1 MTKHHK
7 IAMFNGLKKAYIATV
22 AGGVMALPFIALA
35 QSGAG
40 PSSVSQLI
48 NLINQIATWFEA
60 IVFILAII
68 MILVAAF
75 QFLTAAGNEEKVATA
90 RKSLIWGLVGIAVA
104 LFARVAKSFVSSFLG
119 LQ

>member
-1 MTKHHK
+1 MYNL
-7 IAMFNGLKKAYIATV
+7 FKKAYIGAA
-22 AGGVMALPFIALA
+22 AGGVTILPLVALA
-35 QSGAG
+35 QTGAG

-104 LFARVAKSFVSSFLG
+104 LFARVAKSFVASFLG
-119 LQ
+119 G